1 MKVVKLRLNCNLYCK
16 SQEKN
21 PGFVF
26 LHYFLNLSAST
37 TPYLYPVWNVYITEY
52 ENNAAI
58 PTPNRNPVIN
68 LLKFVLSYD
77 VNRCVKP
84 SIIIG
89 IIIITAVINDGHQS
103 QNSKML
109 EIIPASSPVHLAHI
123 GN

>member
-1 MKVVKLRLNCNLYCK
+1 MQKPG
-16 SQEKN
+16 EN

-26 LHYFLNLSAST
+26 LRYFFNLSASVM
-37 TPYLYPVWNVYITEY
+37 PYLYPALNVYVTEY
-52 ENNAAI
+52 ENNAVI
-58 PTPNRNPVIN
+58 PIPNKNPVIN

-89 IIIITAVINDGHQS
+89 IIIATAAINEGRQN

-109 EIIPASSPVHLAHI
+109 ETIPASSPVHLAHI

>member
-1 MKVVKLRLNCNLYCK
+1 MFFLR
-16 SQEKN
+16 
-21 PGFVF
+21 
-26 LHYFLNLSAST
+26 YFLNLIASV
-37 TPYLYPVWNVYITEY
+37 TPYLYPAWNVYITEY

-58 PTPNRNPVIN
+58 PTSNRNPVVN

-89 IIIITAVINDGHQS
+89 IIITTAAINEGRQN

>member
-1 MKVVKLRLNCNLYCK
+1 MY
-16 SQEKN
+16 
-21 PGFVF
+21 
-26 LHYFLNLSAST
+26 T
-37 TPYLYPVWNVYITEY
+37 TEY

-89 IIIITAVINDGHQS
+89 ITAVINDGRQN

-109 EIIPASSPVHLAHI
+109 EIIPVSSPVHLCTYWKLMTVI
-123 GN
+123 KE